1 MKTKTKHTRLLA
13 AIITCALVFLFCVA
27 MPFTVSAAP
36 EDEITSPGVEVEAPA
51 ENENPAKD
59 ETPPESIIT
68 VPDGATPPYHSTG
81 NIVENVR
88 QNSAEDTGLQFVIF
102 KTDSGKI
109 FYLVI
114 DYDKGSD
121 NVYLLTEVGENDL
134 LNFVEVDANGN
145 PVTPPS
151 GNSGNGQQNPGTQS
165 ETPAQNSNIGLI
177 VMIIAVL
184 GIGGAAFYFFKSK
197 KGGKN
202 KPFAKTADFDFED
215 DEDEYE
221 DEPTVTEEEQ
231 DGE

>member
-1 MKTKTKHTRLLA
+1 MKTKIKTARLLA
-13 AIITCALVFLFCVA
+13 VILTLVFLFCAA

-36 EDEITSPGVEVEAPA
+36 EDETASPGTEVSTEAPA
-51 ENENPAKD
+51 ENDPPAEG
-59 ETPPESIIT
+59 ETPAEDVNV
-68 VPDGATPPYHSTG
+68 VPNGATPPYHSTG
-81 NIVENVR
+81 NIIENVR
-88 QNSAEDTGLQFVIF
+88 QNSAEDEGLQFVIF

-145 PVTPPS
+145 PVTPPQ
-151 GNSGNGQQNPGTQS
+151 GNNGSAQQNPNGTQP
-165 ETPAQNSNIGLI
+165 EAPAKNSNAGLI

-197 KGGKN
+197 KGKN
-202 KPFAKTADFDFED
+202 KPLKAADFDYD

-221 DEPTVTEEEQ
+221 DEPTVNEDDEQ
-231 DGE
+231 DE